1 MTQRSKLELEL
12 NKQTEI
18 ELLYD
23 ECISGYGQNGE
34 YFLYAVK
41 SEGKEWAYFPSE
53 QVHNQIRNLRRG
65 DKAIIT
71 KLSSQRG
78 NKVITTYD
86 VQIKDGVPISN
97 SNTSETGNDIS
108 DDKFSDRF
116 YEVILQ
122 CYRDALKIQGE
133 LNGLV
138 DVNKIAITLFIAR
151 SRKE

>member
-12 NKQTEI
+12 NKPTEI

-23 ECISGYGQNGE
+23 ECISGCGQNGE

-65 DKAIIT
+65 EKAIIT

-78 NKVITTYD
+78 NKVVTTFD
-86 VQIKDGVPISN
+86 VQINESVPASN
-97 SNTSETGNDIS
+97 VNDS
-108 DDKFSDRF
+108 DYINDTNNYKYSDRL
-116 YEVILQ
+116 YEIILQ